1 LFLNYFFGLVFS
13 TYSISTF
20 VVNKIY
26 LTSLRSLE
34 SNILRILLLF
44 LFYYFLPPFAF
55 YIVLVAFIVNLYT
68 IFFNIY
74 YKKKFLP
81 DLVFN
86 TKFFD
91 LKSIIE
97 VSKSGFWNVLVRLGQ
112 LLIDGFDLF
121 ISNWFLGPLLMGVI
135 ALSKTIPTTILSLVG
150 FVGYAFVPDLTY
162 LYAHSKITEF
172 KNEIKKSIKIM
183 GFIIN
188 IPLALLFLFGK
199 EFYFLWLATSE
210 SETIYILTSIT
221 LIPLI
226 FSGSL
231 NSLYNVFTITNKL
244 MINAV
249 SVIFSGLLG
258 FIISILLLSFT
269 DLGIYS
275 IVIASSLVSTLRIL
289 LITIPFG
296 AKFLGL
302 KWNTFYSDLIKSITF
317 LLTAL
322 FIGFFVRIFIIP
334 SDWYRLAL
342 SVSLTTI
349 ISMFFNFF
357 VFLSKTER
365 HSIERIFLNKKGL

>member
-1 LFLNYFFGLVFS
+1 
-13 TYSISTF
+13 
-20 VVNKIY
+20 
-26 LTSLRSLE
+26 
-34 SNILRILLLF
+34 
-44 LFYYFLPPFAF
+44 
-55 YIVLVAFIVNLYT
+55 VAFIVNLYT